1 MINDS
6 SPIADRTHAHFA
18 GTVCAAVKGAIRL
31 DSVADNFAPTVPA
44 DRRQRMNRAFETV
57 IHVRFTAHGDLEC
70 FVVSVAAHLTS
81 IHSSPHFGS
90 TG

>member
-1 MINDS
+1 
-6 SPIADRTHAHFA
+6 
-18 GTVCAAVKGAIRL
+18 
-31 DSVADNFAPTVPA
+31 
-44 DRRQRMNRAFETV
+44 MNRAFETV